1 MSLLH
6 SNVIGSGEDLIV
18 LHGFLGMS
26 DNWKTLGAK
35 FAEQGFRVHLLDQ
48 RNHGRSFHSN
58 DFSYEIMVNDLMAY
72 MDANKIEKTAILGHS
87 MGGKTA
93 MFATCM
99 QPNRFTR
106 LLVADIAPKS
116 YEPHHHEIINA
127 LLALDKENLTSR
139 SQADELLAQHIKNW
153 GIRQFLLKNL
163 YRENKEELRFRF
175 NLPVLSDQME
185 TIGKSLP
192 ETYHFSKPTLFLRG
206 GNSDYILEADHHK
219 INHHFSQAK
228 IKSIPNTG
236 HWLHAEAPDVFFK
249 LSLEF
254 LK

>member
-206 GNSDYILEADHHK
+206 GNSDYILEADHHT